1 MAAPKL
7 LDMVRERI
15 RVKHYSLRT
24 EDAYLHWIRRFIFF
38 HAKRHPREMGGP
50 EVEAFLSDL
59 AMAGRVAA
67 STQNQ
72 ALSALLFLY
81 RDVLKVELPWLD
93 GVVRAKRSQRVPV
106 VLTENEV
113 RGLLAQLDGT
123 KWLVASLLYST
134 GMRLLEGLRL
144 RVKDV
149 EFERK
154 EITVRDGKGAKDRHT
169 MLSVRLLEPLRTDV
183 AKVRALHEQDL
194 AAGFGDV
201 YLPFARAPD
210 GPLAQNKLIEN
221 LQHFFNEVR
230 SWSGFHAN

>member
-38 HAKRHPREMGGP
+38 HATRHPREMGGP

-169 MLSVRLLEPLRTDV
+169 MLSVRLLEPLGTHL
-183 AKVRALHEQDL
+183 ATVRALHEQDL

-210 GPLAQNKLIEN
+210 GPLAQNKLIAN